1 MNSCNQRIVTIEL
14 GNLIFLAQQ
23 WNSWKINSP
32 LFYLNCYW
40 NWITESSVKEY
51 ISWFS
56 TIFIIPSLFTTL
68 ILRTFFMFSDLWPIQ
83 EHKKMFLRMRS
94 TISSNL
100 KHLFDLFN
108 SLNHHFWDLITAFS
122 DPFLR
127 NSTKDSRDMMILD
140 LMTSIHR
147 IVFLLPKI
155 RIRQVGANVINQN
168 TNLIE
173 WHWQQ
178 IGERILLFQGF
189 FLSQGFL
196 HSQIAK

>member
-108 SLNHHFWDLITAFS
+108 SLNLHFWDLITDFS
-122 DPFLR
+122 GPFLR
-127 NSTKDSRDMMILD
+127 NSINDSWSMILD
-140 LMTSIHR
+140 SMISIHG

-155 RIRQVGANVINQN
+155 RIRVGANVINQN
-168 TNLIE
+168 TDFIE